1 MLFHVN
7 VFHVL
12 MGFRGEGKKRIKALF
27 WFFKEVRGLFGE
39 MNFYTIRVLEIVS
52 SSNGYTVVRIIMINS
67 ELMITICGGRCWA
80 GRMLANM
87 MHRKRS

>member
-1 MLFHVN
+1 
-7 VFHVL
+7 
-12 MGFRGEGKKRIKALF
+12 
-27 WFFKEVRGLFGE
+27 